1 MFPDQPR
8 PERDF
13 VGFGEVR
20 GPSDVCLDNLGPGVG
35 HQVGV
40 FSCHGKGQ
48 NQVSSICHFGKS
60 SVNLEMDFGIP
71 KCYDYSIL
79 ITTNV

>member
-1 MFPDQPR
+1 M
-8 PERDF
+8 
-13 VGFGEVR
+13 GFGEVR

-48 NQVSSICHFGKS
+48 NQVSSICHFS
-60 SVNLEMDFGIP
+60 ESFGNVGLHFEI
-71 KCYDYSIL
+71 CTLMLRIRLLHFYEYSQKFKL
-79 ITTNV
+79 LRYQF